1 MQALLK
7 ILIELGPLIIF
18 FVANA
23 KAGILIGTAAFMT
36 ATVAALLISYIMRQ
50 SVPVMLWVSAIVVVI
65 FGGATLYF
73 EDELFIKLKPTII
86 YALFSAVLFYGVMT
100 KRSYLRLVLSSTF
113 PPLTDE
119 GWHTLTKRW
128 AWFFFVMAIL
138 NEIIWRT
145 TDTDT
150 WVAAKLFVFLP
161 ISVIFAAFQVPLI
174 ERSQPKPAEVPETSG
189 D

>member
-23 KAGILIGTAAFMT
+23 KAGILIATAAFMT

-50 SVPVMLWVSAIVVVI
+50 NVPAMLWVSAIVVMV

-86 YALFSAVLFYGVMT
+86 YALFAAILFYGLAT
-100 KRSYLRLVLSSTF
+100 RRPYLRIVLSSSF

-119 GWHTLTKRW
+119 GWHILTKRW

-138 NEIIWRT
+138 NE
-145 TDTDT
+145 
-150 WVAAKLFVFLP
+150 
-161 ISVIFAAFQVPLI
+161 LI
-174 ERSQPKPAEVPETSG
+174 
-189 D
+189 